1 MNVHSCILVR
11 LLHLFVFST
20 AQTVPQ
26 PTRSACTIP
35 VLLQSLLQMNPP
47 MIGIER
53 HFPESGS
60 GVVSWVAT
68 FFRHL
73 FGQMVSN
80 CEKQEVDDDISTDT
94 LKKAIN
100 IL

>member
-1 MNVHSCILVR
+1 
-11 LLHLFVFST
+11 
-20 AQTVPQ
+20 
-26 PTRSACTIP
+26 
-35 VLLQSLLQMNPP
+35 MNPP

-94 LKKAIN
+94 FRLETGGYIYTGKTYWYN
-100 IL
+100 I

>member
-1 MNVHSCILVR
+1 
-11 LLHLFVFST
+11 
-20 AQTVPQ
+20 
-26 PTRSACTIP
+26 
-35 VLLQSLLQMNPP
+35 

-94 LKKAIN
+94 FRLETGRLYIPWKNLLGIIYKFGCS
-100 IL
+100 